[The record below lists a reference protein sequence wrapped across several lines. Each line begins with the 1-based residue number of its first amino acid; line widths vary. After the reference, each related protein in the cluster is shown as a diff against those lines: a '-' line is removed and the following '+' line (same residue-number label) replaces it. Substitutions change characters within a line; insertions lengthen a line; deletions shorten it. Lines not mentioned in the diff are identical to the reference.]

1 MATALKK
8 PVAKN
13 KSRARPKL
21 TDADRHARFVKAA
34 RDVQASEE
42 PEDFEKAFKKIVPL
56 AARRTEVP
64 FERENG
70 YRAQMHVDFG
80 RY

>member
-56 AARRTEVP
+56 GKAKARKP
-64 FERENG
+64 
-70 YRAQMHVDFG
+70 
-80 RY
+80 